1 MRTHKDCNV
10 VDWPMEETES
20 SAMSTVKMRGGE
32 VMGAC
37 SASEEGEMKGNA
49 EATCGEV
56 LAQSEAG
63 ADQQL
68 VAHCGKSGTV
78 LSSTP
83 ERRLN
88 C

>member
-1 MRTHKDCNV
+1 MRTHKDCTV
-10 VDWPMEETES
+10 VDWPVEETES
-20 SAMSTVKMRGGE
+20 LTMSSVKRGGG

-37 SASEEGEMKGNA
+37 SASEEGEMKGDA
-49 EATCGEV
+49 ETTCGEV

-63 ADQQL
+63 ANQQL
-68 VAHCGKSGTV
+68 AHCVKSGTV